1 MCVNYIKEL
10 KGEYIRKYL
19 NYYLILNNLIVKTYD
34 WGYKINAVTKLNDF
48 NININVENDNR
59 RVEELCDIALS
70 NIKMKSSSNT
80 LTHTCR

>member
-19 NYYLILNNLIVKTYD
+19 NYYLILDDLIVKTYD

-48 NININVENDNR
+48 NINIIVENDNQ

-70 NIKMKSSSNT
+70 KIKNEILKQYFNPH
-80 LTHTCR
+80 L